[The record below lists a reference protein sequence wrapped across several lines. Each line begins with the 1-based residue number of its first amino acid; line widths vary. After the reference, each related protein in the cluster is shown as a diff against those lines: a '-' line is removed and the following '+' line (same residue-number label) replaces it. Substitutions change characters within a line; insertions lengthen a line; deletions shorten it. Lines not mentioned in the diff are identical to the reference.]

1 MRKLVSVVEVEEGL
15 DTFLGEK
22 VLVMCNNYHYSGTLS
37 GVNDIFIKLDNC
49 SIVYETGAWTDS
61 KFKDS
66 QSLGAE
72 PHYIMIGHI
81 EGFRLDPRS

>member
-1 MRKLVSVVEVEEGL
+1 MRKLVNVVEVEEGL
-15 DTFLGEK
+15 DTLLGEK
-22 VLVMCNNYHYSGTLS
+22 LLVMCNNYHYSGTLS

-49 SIVYETGAWTDS
+49 SIVYETGEWTAA

-66 QSLGAE
+66 QSLGAN

-81 EGFRLDPRS
+81 EGFRVDPRS